1 MRAMTAPPRRR
12 TGPRLRRRR
21 LEQFAVL
28 ALPALLVAWLA
39 ANTVAKLELRGVAMG
54 FGFLAQPARLGISES
69 FLPFVGGV
77 DSYARVVAVGLCNT
91 LFVSALSIVI
101 ASAVGLAV
109 GLSRLSPNWLQ
120 SRCAGAFVELVRNVP
135 LPLQL
140 LLWYQIL
147 LNLPA
152 PRAAAAFG
160 GVLLTNRGL
169 FLPTL
174 TGPAMPWLGG
184 GLLLCGATLLG
195 RWTGRRNVGPRLGR
209 MALWLLGAAAIGGI
223 SFALGWL
230 RIESPA
236 LQGFNIRGGAA
247 ISPELAALVL
257 GLSIY
262 AAAFIAE
269 IVRASV
275 LAVPKGQW
283 EAGCAL
289 GLPKRHILRKV
300 VLPQAARIGLP
311 ALGNEYL
318 STIKNSSLA
327 VIVGYPEL
335 ASLINTMASD
345 TGQSI
350 EAIAILMAAYLTISL
365 SVGWVLHRC
374 ERRLELPAA

>member
-1 MRAMTAPPRRR
+1 MRAMTAPPRLH
-12 TGPRLRRRR
+12 TGKRLLRRR
-21 LEQFAVL
+21 LEQFVVL
-28 ALPALLVAWLA
+28 ALPVLLVVWLA

-54 FGFLAQPARLGISES
+54 FDFLSKPARLGISES
-69 FLPFVGGV
+69 FLPFVAGV
-77 DSYARVVAVGLCNT
+77 DNYARVVAVGLCNT
-91 LFVSALSIVI
+91 LFVSALAIVI
-101 ASAVGLAV
+101 ASAIGLAV
-109 GLSRLSPNWLQ
+109 GLSRLSSNWLQ

-160 GVLLTNRGL
+160 GVFLTNRGL
-169 FLPTL
+169 FFPTL

-184 GLLLCGATLLG
+184 ALLLCGAALLSW
-195 RWTGRRNVGPRLGR
+195 RTGRRDAGWRLR
-209 MALWLLGAAAIGGI
+209 RAAPWLLGASAITGI
-223 SFALGWL
+223 LLAVGWL
-230 RIESPA
+230 RGESPA
-236 LQGFNIRGGAA
+236 LHGFSIRGGAA

-262 AAAFIAE
+262 AAAFVAE

-275 LAVPKGQW
+275 LAVPRGQW
-283 EAGCAL
+283 EAGFAL
-289 GLPKRHILRKV
+289 GLPKRRILQKV
-300 VLPQAARIGLP
+300 VLPQAVRIGLP

-350 EAIAILMAAYLTISL
+350 EAIAILMAAYLTISV

-374 ERRLELPAA
+374 ERRLELPAP

>member
-1 MRAMTAPPRRR
+1 MHAMTAPPR
-12 TGPRLRRRR
+12 PRAGTRVLRRR

-28 ALPALLVAWLA
+28 TVPALLVAWLV
-39 ANTVAKLELRGVAMG
+39 ANTAAKLEMRGVAMG
-54 FGFLAQPARLGISES
+54 FGFLSKPARLGISES
-69 FLPFVGGV
+69 FLPFVAGV
-77 DSYARVVAVGLCNT
+77 DTYARVVVVGLCNT
-91 LFVSALSIVI
+91 LFVSALAIVF
-101 ASAVGLAV
+101 ASAIGTAV
-109 GLSRLSPNWLQ
+109 GLSRLSSNWLQ

-152 PRAAAAFG
+152 PRAAAGFG
-160 GVLLTNRGL
+160 GLFLTNRGL
-169 FLPTL
+169 FFPTL
-174 TGPAMPWLGG
+174 IGPAMPWLGISV
-184 GLLLCGATLLG
+184 LLCGAALFSQG
-195 RWTGRRNVGPRLGR
+195 RAGPIRRV
-209 MALWLLGAAAIGGI
+209 ALWLLSAAGLGGLLAAA
-223 SFALGWL
+223 GWL
-230 RIESPA
+230 GIESPV
-236 LQGFNIRGGAA
+236 LRGFNIGGGAT
-247 ISPELAALVL
+247 ISPELGALVL

-275 LAVPKGQW
+275 LAVPRGQW
-283 EAGCAL
+283 EAGRAL
-289 GLPKRHILRKV
+289 GLPRGRILEKV
-300 VLPQAARIGLP
+300 ILPQAIRIGLP

-327 VIVGYPEL
+327 VIIGYPEL

-365 SVGWVLHRC
+365 SLGWALHRC
-374 ERRLELPAA
+374 ERRLELAV

>member
-1 MRAMTAPPRRR
+1 MHTTTASPRPRSGTRMARR
-12 TGPRLRRRR
+12 K

-28 ALPALLVAWLA
+28 VLPVLLVAWLA
-39 ANTVAKLELRGVAMG
+39 ANTSAKLKLRGVAMG
-54 FGFLAQPARLGISES
+54 FGFLSKPARLDISES

-77 DSYARVVAVGLCNT
+77 DSYAHVVAVGLCNT
-91 LFVSALSIVI
+91 LFVSALAIVI
-101 ASAVGLAV
+101 ASVIGTAV

-152 PRAAAAFG
+152 PRIAAAFG
-160 GVLLTNRGL
+160 GMFLTNRGL
-169 FLPTL
+169 FFPTL

-184 GLLLCGATLLG
+184 FLVICGAVLFSRRTRGRSLG
-195 RWTGRRNVGPRLGR
+195 RGLGR
-209 MALWLLGAAAIGGI
+209 AALSLLSAAGIG
-223 SFALGWL
+223 SMLLAAGWL

-236 LQGFNIRGGAA
+236 LSGFNIRGGAT

-283 EAGCAL
+283 EAGRAL
-289 GLPKRHILRKV
+289 GLPKGRILQKII
-300 VLPQAARIGLP
+300 LPQAIRIGLP
-311 ALGNEYL
+311 ALSNEYL

-327 VIVGYPEL
+327 VIIGYPEL

-365 SVGWVLHRC
+365 SVGWVMHRC
-374 ERRLELPAA
+374 ERRLELVVA

>member
-1 MRAMTAPPRRR
+1 MHVMRAPPS
-12 TGPRLRRRR
+12 PRAGTKLLRRK

-28 ALPALLVAWLA
+28 VLPALLVAWLVVG
-39 ANTVAKLELRGVAMG
+39 TTAKLEMRGVAMG
-54 FGFLAQPARLGISES
+54 FGFLVKPARLGISES
-69 FLPFVGGV
+69 FLPFVAGV

-91 LFVSALSIVI
+91 LFVSALAIGI
-101 ASAVGLAV
+101 ASAIGIAV
-109 GLSRLSPNWLQ
+109 GLSRLSHNWLQ

-147 LNLPA
+147 LNLPV
-152 PRAAAAFG
+152 PRAAATFG
-160 GVLLTNRGL
+160 GMFLTNRGL
-169 FLPTL
+169 FFPTL
-174 TGPAMPWLGG
+174 TGPALPWFGG
-184 GLLLCGATLLG
+184 SLLLCGAALFSRWPGGRAAGLLLG
-195 RWTGRRNVGPRLGR
+195 RAVVWMLSAAGATG
-209 MALWLLGAAAIGGI
+209 MLLAV
-223 SFALGWL
+223 GWL
-230 RIESPA
+230 RIESPV
-236 LQGFNIRGGAA
+236 LHGFNIRGGAT

-283 EAGCAL
+283 EAGRAL
-289 GLPKRHILRKV
+289 GLPKGGILLKV
-300 VLPQAARIGLP
+300 ILPQAVRIGLP

-327 VIVGYPEL
+327 VIIGYPEL

-365 SVGWVLHRC
+365 SVGWVMHRC
-374 ERRLELPAA
+374 ARRLELAAA

>member
-1 MRAMTAPPRRR
+1 M
-12 TGPRLRRRR
+12 LRRR
-21 LEQFAVL
+21 LEQLAVL
-28 ALPALLVAWLA
+28 ALPVLLVAWLA
-39 ANTVAKLELRGVAMG
+39 ANTVAKLELRGIAMG
-54 FGFLAQPARLGISES
+54 FGFLMQPARLGISES

-91 LFVSALSIVI
+91 LFVSALAIVI

-160 GVLLTNRGL
+160 GLLLTNRGL
-169 FLPTL
+169 FFPTL
-174 TGPAMPWLGG
+174 TGPAMPWLSGS
-184 GLLLCGATLLG
+184 LLLCGAALLG
-195 RWTGRRNVGPRLGR
+195 RWTGRRNVGPRPGGAR
-209 MALWLLGAAAIGGI
+209 LWLLGAIGICGIPFAA
-223 SFALGWL
+223 GWL

-236 LQGFNIRGGAA
+236 VQGFNIRGGAA

-262 AAAFIAE
+262 AAAFVAE

-283 EAGCAL
+283 EAGFAL
-289 GLPKRHILRKV
+289 GLPERRILQKV
-300 VLPQAARIGLP
+300 VMPQAARIGLP

-374 ERRLELPAA
+374 ERRLEPPSA